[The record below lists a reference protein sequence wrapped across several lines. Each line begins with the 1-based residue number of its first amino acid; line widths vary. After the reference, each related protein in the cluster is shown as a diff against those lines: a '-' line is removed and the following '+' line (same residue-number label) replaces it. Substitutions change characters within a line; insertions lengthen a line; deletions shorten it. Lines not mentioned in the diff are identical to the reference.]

1 MEKISFLGCGS
12 WGGALGSILAEKN
25 FDVTMWHRNDV
36 VIRSLNE
43 TRVHYLI
50 PELKF
55 PKIVNFTNNIS
66 SAIRSATVIVL
77 AIPSQSI
84 RKLLTDNR
92 SDFNQD
98 QLIVNVSKGI
108 EVGTLMTVSE
118 VINDVLGISYNK
130 AVTLSGPSH
139 AEEVVQKHPTTLVA
153 ASSDLEAAQKIQD
166 LFASDMLRTYRNKDI
181 KGVELGGSMKNVIA
195 IAAGICDGIG
205 YGDNSKAALITR
217 GMAEITRLGKKMGGK
232 RKTFRGL
239 SGFGDLIVTCLSK
252 HSRNRQ
258 IGQAI
263 GEGRSLKEII
273 SEMSMVAEGMDTAK
287 SVHQL
292 RLKYNVEMPI
302 HEAIYQVLF
311 DNKDPKSSV
320 VELMNRRLSEE
331 NN

>member
-25 FDVTMWHRNDV
+25 YDVTMWHRDDV
-36 VIRSLNE
+36 VVNSLNE
-43 TRVHYLI
+43 TREHYLI
-50 PELKF
+50 PELTF
-55 PKIVNFTNNIS
+55 PTNVNFTNNIS
-66 SAIRSATVIVL
+66 SAIRSATVVVL

-84 RKLLTDNR
+84 RKLITDNK
-92 SDFNQD
+92 SDFD
-98 QLIVNVSKGI
+98 QEQFIVNVSKGI
-108 EVGTLMTVSE
+108 EIDTLMTVSQ
-118 VINDVLGISYNK
+118 VINDVLGNSYNK
-130 AVTLSGPSH
+130 TITLSGPSH
-139 AEEVVQKHPTTLVA
+139 AEEVIQKHPTTLVA
-153 ASSDLEAAQKIQD
+153 ASSNLEAAQKIQN
-166 LFASDMLRTYRNKDI
+166 LFATDMLRTYRNKDI

-217 GMAEITRLGKKMGGK
+217 GMAEITRLGKTMGGK

-239 SGFGDLIVTCLSK
+239 SGFGDLIVTCLSH

-263 GEGRSLKEII
+263 GEGKSLEKII
-273 SEMSMVAEGMDTAK
+273 SEMNMVAEGIDTAK

-292 RLKYNVEMPI
+292 MLKHDVEMPI

-311 DNKDPKSSV
+311 KNKDPKSSV